1 MTASKPSARF
11 LPTLTEV
18 VQLVPAQPD
27 PVAQIPLDG
36 AGEAVVQRAM
46 ALLEAQ
52 WEQRIQS
59 DLQLQA
65 RYVLEALRD
74 EMKAAVESA
83 VQQALRDK

>member
-1 MTASKPSARF
+1 
-11 LPTLTEV
+11 
-18 VQLVPAQPD
+18 
-27 PVAQIPLDG
+27 
-36 AGEAVVQRAM
+36 M